1 MDQVNPRAELYC
13 LRYILHHRLRRI
25 VELPRIPRDL
35 LEIGNDGVAGGVEPI
50 EAVPDPERAL
60 GDRKGAGN
68 LPAVKNALDLA
79 LCPTEN
85 GKNLLSPGASEL
97 NK

>member
-1 MDQVNPRAELYC
+1 MV
-13 LRYILHHRLRRI
+13 LRGERL
-25 VELPRIPRDL
+25 
-35 LEIGNDGVAGGVEPI
+35 
-50 EAVPDPERAL
+50 PESRL
-60 GDRKGAGN
+60 N
-68 LPAVKNALDLA
+68 LPALKNALDLA

>member
-1 MDQVNPRAELYC
+1 MVLRGEHLPEGC
-13 LRYILHHRLRRI
+13 L
-25 VELPRIPRDL
+25 
-35 LEIGNDGVAGGVEPI
+35 
-50 EAVPDPERAL
+50 
-60 GDRKGAGN
+60 N